1 MHPLPHMGKIPFDF
15 GARTSHETLGVV
27 SHVPFEKYI
36 EREREGGRGRRVTH
50 REETEWARVTKW
62 QRNRT

>member
-1 MHPLPHMGKIPFDF
+1 MPRFLYDFHPLPHMGKIPFDF

-36 EREREGGRGRRVTH
+36 EREGGKGKGSNT
-50 REETEWARVTKW
+50 
-62 QRNRT
+62 